1 MVRRVAHL
9 GTRGAGL
16 RESLIQPDFDERRI
30 RAYRLDRIRHAL
42 ADADIAGIV
51 LFDPTNLRYATDS
64 RNMQVWTMHNVCRYA
79 FVAAAGPVVL
89 YELPSAMHLSR
100 HLETISEWR
109 PSLAWDYMAV
119 GPRGEEMASRWAREM
134 VDLLRQHGGGNTRIA
149 LDRGDTLPL
158 FALQREGIEAVD
170 GKGIMERARA
180 VKSADEVAAFVFSLR
195 ATEAAVGELRACL
208 QPGMTENEAFAV
220 PVAGALKRGGE
231 YPETRVLSSGPR
243 TNPWFQEASA
253 RAMQAG
259 ELMSFDTD
267 MIGPMGFY
275 TDISRT
281 FLVGDGRPSDPQ
293 RRLYD
298 LARRQV
304 EHNISL
310 LRSGAGFLEP
320 SQNSFR
326 LPDNCLPN
334 RYADIAHGCGLGVE
348 YPLIW
353 YAEDAEW
360 GAYDGCLEA
369 GMIVCVESYV
379 GEKGGGE
386 RVKLEQPVLITE
398 TGPILLASDP
408 LEGGFA

>member
-1 MVRRVAHL
+1 L
-9 GTRGAGL
+9 S
-16 RESLIQPDFDERRI
+16 ESSIQAIFDERRI
-30 RAYRLDRIRHAL
+30 RAYRLDRIRRGL
-42 ADADIAGIV
+42 AEADIAGIV

-79 FVAAAGPVVL
+79 FVATSGPVVL

-119 GPRGEEMASRWAREM
+119 GPRGEEMAGRWAREM
-134 VDLLRQHGGGNTRIA
+134 ADLLRQHGGGNMRIA
-149 LDRGDTLPL
+149 LDRGDALPL
-158 FALQREGIEAVD
+158 FALQRERIEVLD
-170 GKGIMERARA
+170 GKGVMERARS
-180 VKSADEVAAFVFSLR
+180 VKCADEVAAFVFSLR
-195 ATEAAVGELRACL
+195 ATEAAVGELRDCL
-208 QPGMTENEAFAV
+208 RPGMTENEAFAV
-220 PVAGALKRGGE
+220 LVAGALRRGGE

-253 RAMQAG
+253 RPMQAG

-275 TDISRT
+275 TDISRS
-281 FLVGDGRPSDPQ
+281 FLVGDCRPSDGQ

-304 EHNISL
+304 EHNVSL
-310 LRSGAGFLEP
+310 MRPGAGFLEL
-320 SQNSFR
+320 SQKSFR
-326 LPDNCLPN
+326 LPESCLPN

-360 GAYDGCLEA
+360 GAYDGRLET
-369 GMIVCVESYV
+369 GMIVCIESYV
-379 GEKGGGE
+379 GDKGGAEG
-386 RVKLEQPVLITE
+386 VKLEQPVLVTE
-398 TGPILLASDP
+398 TGPVLLASYP
-408 LEGGFA
+408 LEDGFA